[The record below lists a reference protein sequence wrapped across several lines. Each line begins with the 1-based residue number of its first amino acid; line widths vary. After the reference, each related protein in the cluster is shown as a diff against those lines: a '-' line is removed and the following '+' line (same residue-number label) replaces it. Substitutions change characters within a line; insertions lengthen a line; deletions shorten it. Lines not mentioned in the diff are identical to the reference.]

1 MRIASRT
8 PNSKTEKEVFSFFR
22 WLIGLFRKRETNFQ
36 NIPYGGGAASGSPQP
51 RPWPRQAV
59 GPRCFALVAL
69 QPRLGVSQQH
79 SLGGAG
85 EPSFQ
90 GLFIANLAE
99 HLCLAVVLWT
109 RIGKEIVLI
118 LFLHVSAGV

>member
-1 MRIASRT
+1 M
-8 PNSKTEKEVFSFFR
+8 
-22 WLIGLFRKRETNFQ
+22 
-36 NIPYGGGAASGSPQP
+36 
-51 RPWPRQAV
+51 
-59 GPRCFALVAL
+59 AL
-69 QPRLGVSQQH
+69 QPRLGLSQQH
-79 SLGGAG
+79 SPGGAG

>member
-1 MRIASRT
+1 MCLNRALQKIEKQMSAYTLRGRASSR
-8 PNSKTEKEVFSFFR
+8 
-22 WLIGLFRKRETNFQ
+22 
-36 NIPYGGGAASGSPQP
+36 P
-51 RPWPRQAV
+51 RPCQAV

-69 QPRLGVSQQH
+69 QLRLGVSQQH

-90 GLFIANLAE
+90 GLLIANLAE

>member
-1 MRIASRT
+1 MRIASKT
-8 PNSKTEKEVFSFFR
+8 PNSKSEKEEFSFFH
-22 WLIGLFRKRETNFQ
+22 WLIGLFRKRETNLQ
-36 NIPYGGGAASGSPQP
+36 IIPYGGGQP
-51 RPWPRQAV
+51 GGPHPRSWPRQAV

>member
-1 MRIASRT
+1 MGLNRALQKAEKQMSKYTLWGRAARSR
-8 PNSKTEKEVFSFFR
+8 
-22 WLIGLFRKRETNFQ
+22 
-36 NIPYGGGAASGSPQP
+36 

-59 GPRCFALVAL
+59 GPQCFALVAL

-90 GLFIANLAE
+90 GLLIANLAE

-109 RIGKEIVLI
+109 RIGKEMVLI